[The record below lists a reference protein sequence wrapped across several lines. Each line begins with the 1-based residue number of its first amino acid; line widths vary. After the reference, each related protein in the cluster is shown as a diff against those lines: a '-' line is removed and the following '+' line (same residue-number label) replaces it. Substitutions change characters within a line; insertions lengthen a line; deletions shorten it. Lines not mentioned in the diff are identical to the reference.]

1 VAESGRYA
9 GLSIAGLSYPWR
21 QSEKF
26 LQIGDSFSVGLNL
39 FSALVTLLQLPPQ
52 VRQVSSR
59 DMPINNSTLLASNE
73 IMVGV
78 LFPLVRFL
86 ADIERPFR
94 IADGLLRKGFQ
105 NVAAA
110 PVLLFE
116 EAANGIVLF
125 HYFHIIIV
133 TM

>member
-9 GLSIAGLSYPWR
+9 GLSIVGLSYPAR
-21 QSEKF
+21 QSEEF
-26 LQIGDSFSVGLNL
+26 FQIGDSFPIRLNL
-39 FSALVTLLQLPPQ
+39 FPALVTLLQLPSQ
-52 VRQVSSR
+52 VRQLGLR
-59 DMPINNSTLLASNE
+59 DMPVNNSTLLASNE

-78 LFPLVRFL
+78 LFALVRLL

-94 IADGLLRKGFQ
+94 IARGLLRKGFQ

-116 EAANGIVLF
+116 EAANGVF
-125 HYFHIIIV
+125 FFRYFHIIIV